1 LGANSVLALKCW
13 IEAHAVAE
21 PGEKCSWGRYNGDF
35 AAGYLQPAGPGR
47 AAAGWPLWWPAVGP
61 LVVLP
66 SVSSSSM
73 LNLTAGL
80 SPAANNS
87 HNSGGNGS
95 FELSTQESCSASQL
109 PSCRRLGPVRRRGEP
124 LPILLS
130 HHEGCAAAAAACPR
144 CRCRAASARSERREG
159 RGDRLESGA
168 LEWWAVG
175 LSPGWLSY

>member
-1 LGANSVLALKCW
+1 MLALKCW

-47 AAAGWPLWWPAVGP
+47 AAAGRPLWWPAVAP

-66 SVSSSSM
+66 SVSSSST
-73 LNLTAGL
+73 LNSTAGL

-109 PSCRRLGPVRRRGEP
+109 PSCRGWSWARVAV
-124 LPILLS
+124 LPPPWTS
-130 HHEGCAAAAAACPR
+130 TAQG
-144 CRCRAASARSERREG
+144 RALA
-159 RGDRLESGA
+159 DPA
-168 LEWWAVG
+168 L
-175 LSPGWLSY
+175 PP